1 MDGRRGTSGRSL
13 LAGWFAPAR
22 TVPHVRWR
30 APERWR
36 PRPLTLAVLVFGLV
50 VFGLGEAFVVEGALG
65 VSPWTV
71 LAQGLAL
78 QTGLSIGWTTLLTG
92 VIVLSLWIPLR
103 QMPGPGTLLN
113 ILVISTTLGIAVE
126 LLPDVTSPVLRVG
139 AVLLGIALVGLGS
152 GLYLTCNCG
161 PGPRDGWMTG
171 LHERTGWPVARVRFG
186 IEAIVLAS
194 GWLIGGSVGFG
205 TLAFAALIGPSVGLG
220 LRAVGHLGR
229 ATTVD
234 LDEGLPELEA

>member
-1 MDGRRGTSGRSL
+1 ML
-13 LAGWFAPAR
+13 
-22 TVPHVRWR
+22 
-30 APERWR
+30 
-36 PRPLTLAVLVFGLV
+36 VLGLF

-71 LAQGLAL
+71 LAQGLAR
-78 QTGLSIGWTTLLTG
+78 QTGASIGLTTLLTG
-92 VIVLSLWIPLR
+92 FAVLMLWIPLR

-113 ILVISTTLGIAVE
+113 ILVISTTLGVAVE
-126 LLPDVTSPVLRVG
+126 VLPDLTSLPLRIG
-139 AVLLGIALVGLGS
+139 SLLLGIGLVGLGS

-186 IEAIVLAS
+186 IETVVLAS
-194 GWLIGGSVGFG
+194 GWWIGGSVGVG
-205 TLAFAALIGPSVGLG
+205 TLAFALLIGPSVGLG

-229 ATTVD
+229 PDGEAV
-234 LDEGLPELEA
+234 LDETLPELEA